1 MWTNDLIAAISTPP
15 GEGGIAIVRLSGASS
30 WSIAAQVF
38 KRNKEFEPK
47 PWRVYLGYV
56 VDPGGNVIDE
66 CLATF
71 FRGPKSFTGEDLVEL
86 SVHGGS
92 FVAGRV
98 LECLISKGARLAG
111 PGEFTKRAFLNGRL
125 DLSQA
130 EAVIDVIRASNDVA
144 LRNAGQQLRGLLSRE
159 ISEARQLLLSAM
171 AKIEASIDFPEHDI
185 PAVTYKDIQ
194 QALDEARLKISE
206 LVNTTRAGRVA
217 KDGLR
222 VALVGRP
229 NVGKSS
235 LLNRLA
241 GQERAIVTHIA
252 GTTRDTVEVDINI
265 GGVLISLIDTAG
277 LRESTDVVE
286 SMGIA
291 RTEAAMEQ
299 AEVLLVLVEGS
310 SSLTAE
316 DLHILSNT
324 ANRKRLVVVTKA
336 DQPQQANLSGL
347 ESFSVSSLTGKGIP
361 ELRQYLSG
369 VARTAIGPGD
379 SVLVTNLRHA
389 AVLQDTLK
397 ALQSAISSVIEQW
410 DLDVVAVEI
419 REAYER
425 LGEIS
430 GDTVTADV
438 ADVIFSQFCIG
449 K

>member
-1 MWTNDLIAAISTPP
+1 LWTNDVIAAISTPP
-15 GEGGIAIVRLSGASS
+15 GEGGIAIVRLSGAYS

-38 KRNKEFEPK
+38 KRKKEYEPR
-47 PWRVYLGYV
+47 PWRIYLGYV
-56 VDPGGNVIDE
+56 VDSGGNVIDE

-71 FRGPKSFTGEDLVEL
+71 FKGPKSFTGEDLVEL

-98 LECLISKGARLAG
+98 LECLITKGARLAG

-159 ISEARQLLLSAM
+159 ISEARHLLLNAM

-185 PAVTYKDIQ
+185 PAVTNKDIQ
-194 QALDEARLKISE
+194 QFLDEARLKISE

-241 GQERAIVTHIA
+241 GQERAIVTDIA

-277 LRESTDVVE
+277 LRESSDIVE

-299 AEVLLVLVEGS
+299 AEVLLVLVDGS

-316 DLHILSNT
+316 DLQILSNT
-324 ANRKRLVVVTKA
+324 EGRKRLVVLTKA
-336 DQPQQANLSGL
+336 DQPQQANLSEQ
-347 ESFSVSSLTGKGIP
+347 ESISVSSLTGKGIP

-379 SVLVTNLRHA
+379 SVLVTNLRHV
-389 AVLQDTLK
+389 AVLQDALK
-397 ALQSAISSVIEQW
+397 ALLSAISSVIEQW

-430 GDTVTADV
+430 GETVTADV